1 MRVID
6 ADTKV
11 NENDILFLFNIFN
24 VKFINRPRGTGI
36 LPEPGLPKLP
46 GGGNRDFLSN
56 EILAGI
62 IFISVRDQK
71 KVMQMHLI
79 QMCQNLMTDS

>member
-1 MRVID
+1 MIN

-11 NENDILFLFNIFN
+11 NENDIVSIFK
-24 VKFINRPRGTGI
+24 VKLSNQLRGIEIFPG
-36 LPEPGLPKLP
+36 PGLPKLP

-62 IFISVRDQK
+62 ELRNEILAGIIFFFSSQ
-71 KVMQMHLI
+71 LE
-79 QMCQNLMTDS
+79 